1 MNITIHVNNSKR
13 EIDNE
18 RIPDLG
24 ALVKFLLEKDQ
35 GIIAEVNEQIIN
47 RNSWKEYKLQEGDK
61 IELVKFVGGG

>member
-18 RIPDLG
+18 RIPDLD
-24 ALVKFLLEKDQ
+24 ALVKFLLEKNQ